1 MRLNN
6 VYLAIFVGFLFFI
19 TGLTSVALAG
29 DPLKNDEAFLDSDPD
44 NDGIP
49 TWWEFLIGTDPYNSD
64 SDNDGLPDDWEIEN
78 LLDPADSS
86 DAHKDYDYDPSTN
99 FSVGEREAAY
109 EAIKKAI
116 DIWPSNR
123 DITFSEPVFNED
135 GAHYDNYEE
144 YYRPY
149 HDQFDNNKIKIMKT
163 KPTNPDCDGDGVL
176 DPDDYE
182 PFNYKNDGLGLGG
195 ADAPEVKNI
204 DDIVSKVET
213 VTNPEVQEIVEPII
227 PSNEDNNYQIY
238 ESFDIEIE
246 QTPTKYNEPL
256 FTIDT
261 DNDGF

>member
-1 MRLNN
+1 MRCFH
-6 VYLAIFVGFLFFI
+6 IFG
-19 TGLTSVALAG
+19 
-29 DPLKNDEAFLDSDPD
+29 
-44 NDGIP
+44 
-49 TWWEFLIGTDPYNSD
+49 
-64 SDNDGLPDDWEIEN
+64 
-78 LLDPADSS
+78 
-86 DAHKDYDYDPSTN
+86 
-99 FSVGEREAAY
+99 
-109 EAIKKAI
+109 
-116 DIWPSNR
+116 
-123 DITFSEPVFNED
+123 
-135 GAHYDNYEE
+135 
-144 YYRPY
+144 
-149 HDQFDNNKIKIMKT
+149 
-163 KPTNPDCDGDGVL
+163 
-176 DPDDYE
+176 E